1 MAHSATAIEHG
12 SDTGRSDVV
21 VSISVRTL
29 LVAAGIVAVAG
40 ALASIGSALLMIFVS
55 VLCVAVLSP
64 VATAME
70 RRLGWSRA
78 LCSTVLVL
86 GIVIALA
93 VVLLVLAQA
102 VSDAVGG
109 FSHDLP
115 EIVDR
120 VRHSDV
126 GDFINGGSGSLDT
139 LREHATDITK
149 GVATVSGGVADVGV
163 SAFGAITLFFSV
175 IFLTLFGLND
185 EPRVRDWIGGL
196 MYRDTRERYLDV
208 TDRIIHTTSR
218 YMLGNLAISVI
229 CATVYGV
236 TAVILDLP
244 YPLAL
249 ALIAGFL
256 DLIPTVGATIAG
268 VIIGVVA
275 LSVSLQALVA
285 FAIVMLV
292 YQQVE
297 NYVLQPTI
305 IGRAARVSGFTVL
318 VSVLAF
324 GALFGFIGAIIGVP
338 IAAALQILVGGAH
351 GRPGGLAS
359 RPPTSLSSSS
369 RPDRPQSRKACDDGS
384 RMCGRSI
391 GRDNNHTLEVIVSEH
406 AATPQFA
413 APSIPSLRDS
423 VRNATGYW
431 WVLLAA
437 GIAWVAVALV
447 ILQFDQ
453 ASVTT
458 VGILVGLMFLALGV
472 ENIALS
478 TLDVPVRWAWALF
491 GGLFSC
497 PPSSASPTR
506 RTPSPAWPTSLGFL
520 FLIVGVWWMIR
531 AFLERAIN
539 PLWWL
544 GLISGILM
552 TALAFWTSG
561 QFFIHKAYVLLVFA
575 GIWALMQGITNI
587 VRAFQIRALREEL

>member
-1 MAHSATAIEHG
+1 MRTCVTIAPIMVIARPTAASGVRDGVELEIGHVGGPTHRARRELPWAWTIRLKRMTCHHTFLVMTAHTPSGEPPPMAHSATGIERG
-12 SDTGRSDVV
+12 SDPGRPDVV

-40 ALASIGSALLMIFVS
+40 ALASIGSALLMILVS
-55 VLCVAVLSP
+55 VLGVAVLSP

-86 GIVIALA
+86 GIVVALA

-102 VSDAVGG
+102 VSDAVRG

-115 EIVDR
+115 EIVDE

-149 GVATVSGGVADVGV
+149 GVASVSGGVADVGV
-163 SAFGAITLFFSV
+163 SAFGAVTLFFSV

-208 TDRIIHTTSR
+208 TDRIIQVTSR

-275 LSVSLQALVA
+275 LSVSLEALVA
-285 FAIVMLV
+285 FAIVMII

-318 VSVLAF
+318 VSVLSF

-338 IAAALQILVGGAH
+338 IAAALQILVAE
-351 GRPGGLAS
+351 LTA
-359 RPPTSLSSSS
+359 
-369 RPDRPQSRKACDDGS
+369 
-384 RMCGRSI
+384 
-391 GRDNNHTLEVIVSEH
+391 
-406 AATPQFA
+406 
-413 APSIPSLRDS
+413 
-423 VRNATGYW
+423 
-431 WVLLAA
+431 
-437 GIAWVAVALV
+437 
-447 ILQFDQ
+447 
-453 ASVTT
+453 
-458 VGILVGLMFLALGV
+458 
-472 ENIALS
+472 
-478 TLDVPVRWAWALF
+478 
-491 GGLFSC
+491 
-497 PPSSASPTR
+497 TR
-506 RTPSPAWPTSLGFL
+506 RARIAAADLAEQQQQQPA
-520 FLIVGVWWMIR
+520 
-531 AFLERAIN
+531 
-539 PLWWL
+539 
-544 GLISGILM
+544 
-552 TALAFWTSG
+552 
-561 QFFIHKAYVLLVFA
+561 
-575 GIWALMQGITNI
+575 
-587 VRAFQIRALREEL
+587 

>member
-1 MAHSATAIEHG
+1 MAHSATPIEG
-12 SDTGRSDVV
+12 VSDTGRPNVV

-40 ALASIGSALLMIFVS
+40 ALASIGSALLMILVS
-55 VLCVAVLSP
+55 VLGVAVLSP

-93 VVLLVLAQA
+93 VFLLVLAQA
-102 VSDAVGG
+102 VSDAVRG
-109 FSHDLP
+109 FSRDLP
-115 EIVDR
+115 EILDQ
-120 VRHSDV
+120 VRHSEV

-149 GVATVSGGVADVGV
+149 GVATVSGGVADVSV

-185 EPRVRDWIGGL
+185 EQRVRDWIGGL
-196 MYRDTRERYLDV
+196 MYRDTRVRYLDV
-208 TDRIIHTTSR
+208 TDRIIHATSR
-218 YMLGNLAISVI
+218 YMLGNLAISLI

-318 VSVLAF
+318 TSVLAF

-338 IAAALQILVGGAH
+338 IAAGLQILV
-351 GRPGGLAS
+351 
-359 RPPTSLSSSS
+359 
-369 RPDRPQSRKACDDGS
+369 
-384 RMCGRSI
+384 
-391 GRDNNHTLEVIVSEH
+391 
-406 AATPQFA
+406 
-413 APSIPSLRDS
+413 
-423 VRNATGYW
+423 
-431 WVLLAA
+431 
-437 GIAWVAVALV
+437 
-447 ILQFDQ
+447 
-453 ASVTT
+453 
-458 VGILVGLMFLALGV
+458 
-472 ENIALS
+472 
-478 TLDVPVRWAWALF
+478 
-491 GGLFSC
+491 
-497 PPSSASPTR
+497 
-506 RTPSPAWPTSLGFL
+506 
-520 FLIVGVWWMIR
+520 
-531 AFLERAIN
+531 
-539 PLWWL
+539 
-544 GLISGILM
+544 
-552 TALAFWTSG
+552 
-561 QFFIHKAYVLLVFA
+561 
-575 GIWALMQGITNI
+575 
-587 VRAFQIRALREEL
+587 EELTAARRARIAAADLAEQQQPA